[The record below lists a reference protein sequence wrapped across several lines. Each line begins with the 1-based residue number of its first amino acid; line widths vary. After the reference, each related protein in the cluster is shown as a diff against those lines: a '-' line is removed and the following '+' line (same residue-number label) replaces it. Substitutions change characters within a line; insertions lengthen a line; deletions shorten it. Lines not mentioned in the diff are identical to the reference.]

1 MLGRKTAKNENIEGN
16 FLSRTRIDE
25 EREFIRYNTKLNCKI
40 QNFKGIRCQPPIN
53 AMVRNISQGGA
64 FLEIG
69 ILAVKGQ
76 HIYLNL
82 DNYPFRIGAAV
93 VEVQSNGYNLKF
105 IKKLGKKVTERI
117 AKGLP
122 YNSVLASKDFK

>member
-1 MLGRKTAKNENIEGN
+1 MLGGKTVKHENLEGN
-16 FLSRTRIDE
+16 FLSRTRIDD
-25 EREFIRYNTKLNCKI
+25 EREFIRYETKLNCKI
-40 QNFKGIRCQPPIN
+40 QNFKGIRCQPPIK

-69 ILAVKGQ
+69 VLAVKGQ

-82 DNYPFRIGAAV
+82 DNYPFRISAAV
-93 VEVQSNGYNLKF
+93 VEVQNNGYNLKF
-105 IKKLGKKVTERI
+105 IKKLGKKSTERI

-122 YNSVLASKDFK
+122 YNSVIASQDVR